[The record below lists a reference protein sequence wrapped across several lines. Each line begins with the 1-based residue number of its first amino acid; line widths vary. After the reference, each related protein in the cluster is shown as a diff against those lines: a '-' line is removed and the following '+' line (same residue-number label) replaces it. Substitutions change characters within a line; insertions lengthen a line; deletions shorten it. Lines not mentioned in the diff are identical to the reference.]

1 MQQLLHPR
9 LNSQPDRRVA
19 LLVLADVPAVQ
30 RTVAAVI
37 ANRTAAGW
45 VVRTPEAT
53 EDAIGLV
60 RIPDP
65 PAGQPSDVLV
75 TSLGASG
82 ALLADEALDVA
93 LTCREVIVVATGREC
108 RDALEA
114 TLADPPSRAHPGS
127 LLRSHQRLTVI
138 ADASA
143 AGLLELGRNWDS
155 DHVIMVL
162 GHRQP
167 GVSLEHRI
175 SGESL
180 DRLHR
185 AERLTRGRSARAV
198 ILTGYSSTGGLS
210 EAEQMAVQWVLPG
223 VPRVLEVAGRTTAE
237 NASCS
242 LPIILAL
249 GGVRRVTVVTSA
261 WHLRTAYFFA
271 PYRRYGIDLEY
282 HFTWR
287 ATRWAQR
294 LATELAA
301 FRRAPAA
308 RHHAFVAM
316 DVSITS
322 TRSWIRRRHRATG
335 RAAGA
340 PATGGAPGARR

>member
-1 MQQLLHPR
+1 VTQQILYPR

-30 RTVAAVI
+30 RTVASIV
-37 ANRTAAGW
+37 ANRTAAGQ
-45 VVRTPEAT
+45 VVTTPEAT

-65 PAGQPSDVLV
+65 PEGEPSDVLV
-75 TSLGASG
+75 TSLGTSG
-82 ALLADEALDVA
+82 ALLADDALDVA
-93 LTCREVIVVATGREC
+93 LTCREVIVVATGRDC
-108 RDALEA
+108 RAALEA
-114 TLADPPSRAHPGS
+114 TLADPPSRAYQCS

-138 ADASA
+138 ADESA
-143 AGLLELGRNWDS
+143 AGLLELGHNWDS
-155 DHVIMVL
+155 DHVIIVL

-167 GVSLEHRI
+167 GLSLEHRI

-185 AERLTRGRSARAV
+185 AERLTRGRAARAI

-223 VPRVLEVAGRTTAE
+223 VPRILEVAGRTTAE

-242 LPIILAL
+242 LPLILAL

-261 WHLRTAYFFA
+261 WHLRTRYFFA
-271 PYRRYGIDLEY
+271 PYRRYGVDLEF

-287 ATRWAQR
+287 STRWAER
-294 LATELAA
+294 VAAELSL

-308 RHHAFVAM
+308 RRKAFAAM
-316 DVSITS
+316 ELGIAS
-322 TRSWIRRRHRATG
+322 TRGWIVRLRRSVG
-335 RAAGA
+335 RAA
-340 PATGGAPGARR
+340 R